1 MLQLVTRCAA
11 GALALGL
18 LVGGCSSKEDSKA
31 PAAPNGTSGA
41 PPVAVPDAGINPVE
55 GAAGAGAM
63 EGESCAELS
72 GLAECGV
79 TTVAADIRTVNILLL
94 IDKSGSMTDQPVGFD
109 ANKWSALRTAL
120 EEALGNVKAD
130 INFGLLM
137 YPFSS
142 TQTIPEVCKEGCCAV
157 PEGADAVNVD
167 IDSGSVTVPRILN
180 ALEATSPGGGTPT
193 AAALQRANEYFTTGA
208 GAGLQ
213 GNSYV
218 LLATDGGPNCN
229 ASNSCGAE
237 RCTPNLDN
245 QCNSG
250 NCCKSSGEYC
260 LDDHEVT
267 RQIEALKANGIP
279 TFVVGIPGT
288 EAYAPY
294 LEEFA
299 KAGGVANPTAPPQY
313 YAVSAS
319 GGVRGLVDVFTGITT
334 KLVRSCEITLSTDPP
349 NVNEV
354 NLAVDCEVV
363 RPTAD
368 DGSGWELDT
377 STAPNKVLLKGALC
391 EQVER
396 DGVRRID
403 VVYGCPTIR

>member
-1 MLQLVTRCAA
+1 
-11 GALALGL
+11 
-18 LVGGCSSKEDSKA
+18 
-31 PAAPNGTSGA
+31 
-41 PPVAVPDAGINPVE
+41 
-55 GAAGAGAM
+55 M
-63 EGESCAELS
+63 EGESCSELS

-94 IDKSGSMTDQPVGFD
+94 IDKSGSMTVQPVGFD
-109 ANKWSALRTAL
+109 ASKWSALRTAL

-157 PEGADAVNVD
+157 PEGADAVNVE
-167 IDSGSVTVPRILN
+167 IDSGTVTVPRILS
-180 ALEATSPGGGTPT
+180 ALDATSPGGGTPT

-208 GAGLQ
+208 GAALPGT
-213 GNSYV
+213 SYV

-229 ASNSCGAE
+229 SANNCGAE

-245 QCNSG
+245 DCNSG

-260 LDDHEVT
+260 LDDLEVT
-267 RQIEALKANGIP
+267 RQIESLKANGIP

-363 RPTAD
+363 RPTAM

-377 STAPNKVLLKGALC
+377 TTAPNKVLLKGALC